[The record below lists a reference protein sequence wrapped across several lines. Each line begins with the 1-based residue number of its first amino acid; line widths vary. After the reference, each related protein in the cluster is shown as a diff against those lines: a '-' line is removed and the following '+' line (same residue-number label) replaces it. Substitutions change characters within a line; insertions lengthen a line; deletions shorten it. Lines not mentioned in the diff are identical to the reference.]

1 MIKSALDL
9 LPNKQ
14 RTHTSTLELW
24 PGVHLT
30 LRRVHEACGPNRRS
44 LAMMIAQKMKGP
56 IFWVTPEWNTDHLHA
71 DGMISF
77 INPGRMTFI
86 TPKRTEDILWIVE
99 EVLRSGAVPLVI
111 ADLSGLPALTPVRRL
126 HLAAETGLTEGT
138 SPPLGLLLT
147 PGNGGAPGVES
158 RWHLAARHQG
168 TDDIWQLN
176 RIRSRSAP
184 PSSWRLSHQA
194 GHYALCPLSTIKP
207 AI

>member
-1 MIKSALDL
+1 MVKSALDL

-14 RTHTSTLELW
+14 CTHTSTLELW

-44 LAMMIAQKMKGP
+44 LAMMIAQKMEGP

-99 EVLRSGAVPLVI
+99 EVLRSGTVPLVI

-138 SPPLGLLLT
+138 PPPLGLLLT
-147 PGNGGAPGVES
+147 PGDGGAPGVES

-184 PSSWRLSHQA
+184 PCSWRLSHQA

>member
-1 MIKSALDL
+1 MIKSAIDL

-14 RTHTSTLELW
+14 RPHTSTLELW

-44 LAMMIAQKMKGP
+44 LAMMIAQKMEGP

-147 PGNGGAPGVES
+147 PGDGGAPGVES

>member
-1 MIKSALDL
+1 MVKSALNL

-14 RTHTSTLELW
+14 NPHTSTLELW

-44 LAMMIAQKMKGP
+44 LAMMIAQKMEGP

-86 TPKRTEDILWIVE
+86 TPKRTEDILWVVE

-126 HLAAETGLTEGT
+126 HLAAEAGLTEGT

-147 PGNGGAPGVES
+147 PGDGGAPGVES

-184 PSSWRLSHQA
+184 PCSWRLTHQA